1 MCVIAA
7 LRHSFLSASWQL
19 AVPQPVVLRTTVTEA
34 LDKHEK
40 WVTVEGA
47 EGNSGRENLTGVA
60 SVDAPITSSHQDAS
74 MGRGRR
80 GLGKGRWRMLMTHSS
95 SETNDLLIREQLT

>member
-1 MCVIAA
+1 MCYC
-7 LRHSFLSASWQL
+7 RSLSLFSVSVL
-19 AVPQPVVLRTTVTEA
+19 AVGCFPACCSEDNCNRA

-47 EGNSGRENLTGVA
+47 EGNSGREKLPGVA
-60 SVDAPITSSHQDAS
+60 SVDAPIISSHQDAS
-74 MGRGRR
+74 VGRGRR